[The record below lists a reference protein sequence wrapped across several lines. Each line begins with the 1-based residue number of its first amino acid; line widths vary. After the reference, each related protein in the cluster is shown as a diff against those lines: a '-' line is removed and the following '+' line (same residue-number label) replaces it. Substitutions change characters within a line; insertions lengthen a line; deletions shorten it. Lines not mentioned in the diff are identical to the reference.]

1 MLIPL
6 HQLHF
11 GPNVPAGMDWSV
23 IGMHHVYLR
32 KTSEPCNP
40 PILVTP
46 CTCQHWC
53 VTDGRH
59 RTVASYIAGRSSI
72 EAVDGP

>member
-6 HQLHF
+6 DRLHL
-11 GPNVPAGMDWSV
+11 GPTVPAGMDWSV

-40 PILVTP
+40 PIVVAP

-53 VTDGRH
+53 VSDGRH
-59 RTVASYIAGRSSI
+59 RMFASVIAGRRDI
-72 EAVDGP
+72 ESVLDG